1 MSTLEEIR
9 KKHNIEASQSID
21 IDEKSGLTLSDK
33 ARLVAQGG
41 LFNFSDEGIA
51 YFRSLLGEEY
61 ETALAEERARLA
73 DARSKEGSTK
83 YEIGGAI
90 IPALAAAPFTGG
102 ASIPLTVARLAALGG
117 TQALVAGVG
126 AREGD
131 VVERL
136 TKDPEMLAVE
146 TAAGAV
152 AGPALAK
159 GVKYGGK
166 LVKAIAKPSRIAGR
180 ALTGRLSL
188 PVENEVR
195 RLARDV
201 YGADVPEDVAFARIV
216 ERIGKGE
223 IFPDIS
229 QRAATDVAGL
239 YNLSGSGGQTI
250 ANVITRR
257 AEELP
262 ADARATMRAD
272 LTPEVVTGNIT
283 KWFGKSVDDI
293 KKAESA
299 SYKKIFSAE
308 DDLPLN
314 SWWNLNLGVREAL
327 QNQKFLRNKVNA
339 LMAAENKPPLFK
351 IVDGEVRLLNS
362 VDLETAEIVRRAL
375 SDKSTAAWR
384 SGEGSLGKAIGG
396 LEDNLRK
403 IIDKASPELAA
414 TRAGWAKVKRLSEIF
429 EEGKKILNKSS
440 EEAEIIMDRVLAS
453 GDDELI
459 GALRSGVAF
468 RLKTQAE
475 KAAGRASQMKVLADE
490 NSGMRIILERLYPGD
505 SAEAAFRKIELA
517 DKALKT
523 QVRVTGGSPTAERLS
538 AADRVGTAQN
548 VVADAA
554 EVAVTGNI
562 VGPAARFVKRIL
574 GKKTKLNPKQ
584 LAQVSKIII
593 TEDPEIMQR
602 ALNNPE
608 MLKVLIERVNQAAN
622 LVQRSAA
629 GAGAYETGE
638 VVRESPYIGA
648 ILGGMS
654 PSSKQKVIRSTR

>member
-1 MSTLEEIR
+1 M
-9 KKHNIEASQSID
+9 
-21 IDEKSGLTLSDK
+21 
-33 ARLVAQGG
+33 
-41 LFNFSDEGIA
+41 
-51 YFRSLLGEEY
+51 
-61 ETALAEERARLA
+61 
-73 DARSKEGSTK
+73 
-83 YEIGGAI
+83 
-90 IPALAAAPFTGG
+90 
-102 ASIPLTVARLAALGG
+102 
-117 TQALVAGVG
+117 
-126 AREGD
+126 
-131 VVERL
+131 
-136 TKDPEMLAVE
+136 
-146 TAAGAV
+146 
-152 AGPALAK
+152 
-159 GVKYGGK
+159 
-166 LVKAIAKPSRIAGR
+166 
-180 ALTGRLSL
+180 
-188 PVENEVR
+188 
-195 RLARDV
+195 
-201 YGADVPEDVAFARIV
+201 
-216 ERIGKGE
+216 
-223 IFPDIS
+223 
-229 QRAATDVAGL
+229 
-239 YNLSGSGGQTI
+239 
-250 ANVITRR
+250 
-257 AEELP
+257 
-262 ADARATMRAD
+262 
-272 LTPEVVTGNIT
+272 
-283 KWFGKSVDDI
+283 
-293 KKAESA
+293 
-299 SYKKIFSAE
+299 
-308 DDLPLN
+308 
-314 SWWNLNLGVREAL
+314 
-327 QNQKFLRNKVNA
+327 
-339 LMAAENKPPLFK
+339 
-351 IVDGEVRLLNS
+351 
-362 VDLETAEIVRRAL
+362 
-375 SDKSTAAWR
+375 
-384 SGEGSLGKAIGG
+384 
-396 LEDNLRK
+396 RK

>member
-1 MSTLEEIR
+1 MSILEEIR

-61 ETALAEERARLA
+61 ETALAEERASLA

-90 IPALAAAPFTGG
+90 VPALAAAPFTGG

-131 VVERL
+131 VVERV
-136 TKDPEMLAVE
+136 TKDPGMLAVE

-159 GVKYGGK
+159 GVKYSGK

-648 ILGGMS
+648 IIKNMS
-654 PSSKQKVIRSTR
+654 PSSKEKVVRSTR

>member
-327 QNQKFLRNKVNA
+327 QNQKFLRNK
-339 LMAAENKPPLFK
+339 
-351 IVDGEVRLLNS
+351 
-362 VDLETAEIVRRAL
+362 L
-375 SDKSTAAWR
+375 SM
-384 SGEGSLGKAIGG
+384 G
-396 LEDNLRK
+396 
-403 IIDKASPELAA
+403 
-414 TRAGWAKVKRLSEIF
+414 
-429 EEGKKILNKSS
+429 
-440 EEAEIIMDRVLAS
+440 
-453 GDDELI
+453 
-459 GALRSGVAF
+459 
-468 RLKTQAE
+468 
-475 KAAGRASQMKVLADE
+475 
-490 NSGMRIILERLYPGD
+490 
-505 SAEAAFRKIELA
+505 
-517 DKALKT
+517 
-523 QVRVTGGSPTAERLS
+523 
-538 AADRVGTAQN
+538 
-548 VVADAA
+548 
-554 EVAVTGNI
+554 
-562 VGPAARFVKRIL
+562 RFVF
-574 GKKTKLNPKQ
+574 
-584 LAQVSKIII
+584 
-593 TEDPEIMQR
+593 
-602 ALNNPE
+602 
-608 MLKVLIERVNQAAN
+608 
-622 LVQRSAA
+622 
-629 GAGAYETGE
+629 
-638 VVRESPYIGA
+638 
-648 ILGGMS
+648 
-654 PSSKQKVIRSTR
+654 